1 VQSDETLRNE
11 TGRLLDDTCR
21 GRLTSRHPREL
32 RPHAAYVDICGEP
45 SELKLNAICK
55 RDASW
60 YEPLVVTTGGTI
72 LDGHARW
79 TIAIRENRST
89 ISCIEYDLTEEEALR
104 VILDRHR
111 ETNSLS
117 PYCRVL
123 LALRLELELQES
135 ARRRKAREG
144 TPLSSNLTKQERT
157 DVRKEIA
164 RISGVS
170 TGNVT
175 KVKQILESAAPEVR
189 LALQRGIVRI
199 HRAWKW
205 RGFSAQRQQEA
216 LLFYTSGKSVQ
227 KVVSRL
233 IRQHV
238 KSEEP
243 DLPTIKT
250 LAQLLNRFTGGVLEE
265 KHVVVADVPGHMLVV
280 TRELYQSLLEGS
292 AE

>member
-1 VQSDETLRNE
+1 M
-11 TGRLLDDTCR
+11 
-21 GRLTSRHPREL
+21 
-32 RPHAAYVDICGEP
+32 
-45 SELKLNAICK
+45 
-55 RDASW
+55 
-60 YEPLVVTTGGTI
+60 
-72 LDGHARW
+72 
-79 TIAIRENRST
+79 IAIRENRST

-104 VILDRHR
+104 VILDRYR

-250 LAQLLNRFTGGVLEE
+250 LAQLLNRFTGGVLGPP
-265 KHVVVADVPGHMLVV
+265 KNKVTSSRLIIPIQPDCFSSYCDVVIQQ
-280 TRELYQSLLEGS
+280 QSGFDDC
-292 AE
+292 

>member
-1 VQSDETLRNE
+1 M
-11 TGRLLDDTCR
+11 
-21 GRLTSRHPREL
+21 
-32 RPHAAYVDICGEP
+32 
-45 SELKLNAICK
+45 
-55 RDASW
+55 
-60 YEPLVVTTGGTI
+60 
-72 LDGHARW
+72 
-79 TIAIRENRST
+79 IAIRENRST

-189 LALQRGIVRI
+189 LALQPGIVRI

-265 KHVVVADVPGHMLVV
+265 KHVIVADVPGHMLVV